1 VNSDRDWVL
10 KVDQVAPILKQ
21 HSISTIYTGSILAK
35 EGFLGITAESDPD
48 DPIYRTVLSNYSIA
62 EFEESGIHVV
72 KLEQMI

>member
-1 VNSDRDWVL
+1 MFSRFSFQQQRDL
-10 KVDQVAPILKQ
+10 
-21 HSISTIYTGSILAK
+21 